1 MDDRVV
7 FELPR
12 GIKVEYSGITLE
24 LVDSAVVVTEQ
35 ANWESIEINGKRPER
50 YSEQQVLELDKGK

>member
-1 MDDRVV
+1 MDERVV

-12 GIKVEYSGITLE
+12 GTKVEYSGVVLE
-24 LVDSAVVVTEQ
+24 LVDAVVVTTQFEKWQ
-35 ANWESIEINGKRPER
+35 MIEINGKRPER